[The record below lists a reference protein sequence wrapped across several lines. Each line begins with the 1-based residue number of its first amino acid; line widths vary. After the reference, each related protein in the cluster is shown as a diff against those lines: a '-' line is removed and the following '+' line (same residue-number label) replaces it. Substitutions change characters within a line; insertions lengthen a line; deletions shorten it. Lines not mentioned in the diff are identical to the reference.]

1 MVNLFAL
8 CRAAAGLQVKRVAL
22 AQPVQAKVGTIFQ
35 TQANSFLNGINEEVD
50 FSGDWKPDDDEL
62 LVIDAPAEAA
72 VITATIAANP
82 ISLPEIDA
90 QNFMAE
96 GIRGLFVIEPVGQ
109 DHRVL
114 IQAFSAQQL
123 LSRRFT
129 LFQSGNSFKE
139 LTEPGFTLD
148 NSIVAIMEGGK
159 LKFKSFQRTR
169 NVFDLQQFY
178 KAATDQEVDAF
189 CQHASLEVADVA
201 AFKVAADQGV
211 RKLVHAITKAGV
223 LNTHQVDVIATKAA
237 SLGINI
243 TVQNGK
249 LMVPADRKSIKTLF
263 RFLDDGIYE
272 AALSASK
279 YVTNSK
285 RKIP

>member
-8 CRAAAGLQVKRVAL
+8 CRAATGLQVKRVAL
-22 AQPVQAKVGTIFQ
+22 AQPVQAKVGHIFQ
-35 TQANSFLNGINEEVD
+35 AQANSFLNGIAEEVD

-72 VITATIAANP
+72 VITATITANP

-96 GIRGLFVIEPVGQ
+96 GIRGLFVIESVGQ

-159 LKFKSFQRTR
+159 LKFKSFQRAR
-169 NVFDLQQFY
+169 GVFDLQQFY

-263 RFLDDGIYE
+263 RFLDDGIYQ
-272 AALSASK
+272 AALSSSR

-285 RKIP
+285 RRII